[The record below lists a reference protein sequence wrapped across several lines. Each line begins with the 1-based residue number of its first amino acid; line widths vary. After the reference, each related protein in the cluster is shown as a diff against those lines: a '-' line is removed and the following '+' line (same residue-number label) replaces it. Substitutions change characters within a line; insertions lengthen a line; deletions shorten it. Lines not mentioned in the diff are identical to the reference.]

1 MWWRRNVTPDFPSH
15 TSTRA
20 LLARQVHNKA
30 KPKTGSLPDDVTY
43 IAGENVEDVW
53 NCYPWATLLLSPPPP
68 PATSNHA
75 THLSLSLLQDAAA
88 YGQGI
93 AEHEALARSCAE
105 GGADGARKRPR
116 EAEPEGSDSAAPA
129 GTGLSL
135 SGLPALR
142 WLGGVEGAASVEEGV
157 LTMSMT
163 AGARTDWFN
172 PPPGEGMPSGLA
184 NAPCLV
190 FSPPP
195 GDWQLA
201 ARVEVVHK
209 SLFDAGTRPAAAGAV
224 RPGALP

>member
-1 MWWRRNVTPDFPSH
+1 MGVYVVASECLTPDFPSH
-15 TSTRA
+15 TPTRA

-43 IAGENVEDVW
+43 IAGENVGQ
-53 NCYPWATLLLSPPPP
+53 
-68 PATSNHA
+68 PAFVAAAAACHKCIHA
-75 THLSLSLLQDAAA
+75 THLSVSLLQDAAA

-129 GTGLSL
+129 GAGLSL

-157 LTMSMT
+157 LTMT

-195 GDWQLA
+195 GDWQLS
-201 ARVEVVHK
+201 ARVEVMHK

>member
-1 MWWRRNVTPDFPSH
+1 
-15 TSTRA
+15 
-20 LLARQVHNKA
+20 VHNKA

-129 GTGLSL
+129 GAGLSL

-157 LTMSMT
+157 LTMT

-195 GDWQLA
+195 GDWQLS

-224 RPGALP
+224 RPGAVP